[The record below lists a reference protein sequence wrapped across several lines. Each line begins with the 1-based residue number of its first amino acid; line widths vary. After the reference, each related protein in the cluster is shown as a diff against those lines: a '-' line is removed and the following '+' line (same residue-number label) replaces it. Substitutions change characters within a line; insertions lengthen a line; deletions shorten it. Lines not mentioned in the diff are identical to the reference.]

1 MTAGA
6 RVGAVVAVA
15 ALLAAA
21 GIAAPTPAGSASAA
35 RASWATSFAPV
46 QKKLSGPAG
55 VALFPVG
62 STRSSDLVTV
72 GTWKTGVAWS
82 TSKVPVT
89 VAAQRRSSSG
99 TTKAR
104 STRAITVSD
113 NRAAEQLWASLGTP
127 TKAAAR
133 TQDVIRDAG
142 DRSTVVQ
149 HRRVRPGFT
158 AFGQT
163 RWDLD
168 DQARFAAGL
177 PCLSDARGVVS
188 LMGKVTKSQRW
199 GLGQL
204 PRTSFKGGWGPVGRG
219 YLVRQLGIITLPD
232 GSAVGV
238 AIAVSSPRGFTR
250 GTQDL
255 TTIARWL
262 SGSVGRLDGGTCP
275 RR

>member
-1 MTAGA
+1 VRAGTL
-6 RVGAVVAVA
+6 VAAA
-15 ALLAAA
+15 ALLGTLGAAA
-21 GIAAPTPAGSASAA
+21 PAPTGTASAA
-35 RASWATSFAPV
+35 GTSWAKSFASV
-46 QKKLSGPAG
+46 QKQLSGPAG
-55 VALFPVG
+55 VAVFPVG
-62 STRSSDLVTV
+62 STRSADMLTV
-72 GTWKTGVAWS
+72 GTWRSGVAWS

-89 VAAQRRSSSG
+89 VAAQRRSSSK

-104 STRAITVSD
+104 STKAITVSD

-127 TKAAAR
+127 TRAAAR
-133 TQDVIRDAG
+133 TQDVIRDTG

-177 PCLSDARGVVS
+177 PCLSDAQGVVT

-219 YLVRQLGIITLPD
+219 YLVRQLGIITLSD

-238 AIAVSSPRGFTR
+238 AIAVSSPRGFDR
-250 GTQDL
+250 GTEDL

-262 SGSVGRLDGGTCP
+262 GKRVGSLEGGACP